1 MANQIGSMENSGKL
15 MSSNLIILQ
24 LVAIIKG
31 REDTPII
38 LHANQLYNSEISNR
52 PLHHYHVPETTEN
65 LKQEVEDLKKQ
76 RDNLN
81 NLEYAGIPV
90 ELHGFN
96 SMNDQKALYS
106 ALDIGKMPLKNMA
119 NIYFEKGLSSITRLL
134 HKELKL

>member
-24 LVAIIKG
+24 LVAIVKG
-31 REDTPII
+31 REDSPII

-52 PLHHYHVPETTEN
+52 PLHHWHVPETTAN
-65 LKQEVEDLKKQ
+65 LKKEVEDLMKQ
-76 RDNLN
+76 RDNLK

-134 HKELKL
+134 NKELKL